1 MTKDAHRAA
10 ELSGNGDVEAVEL
23 AGTAVSAA
31 VAVRARW
38 LLGRAKDARRVFVDK
53 GLRKLPAGGVN
64 SEWLKQIAAETLEK
78 RGPNGLSGS
87 LGQFR
92 GHLFEV
98 LDVRAYN
105 LHNAAKGRRLI
116 LRAAAHAP
124 GYDADRFI
132 AGRFAGGVQHKLSPS
147 GVIKAANKLDARKAG
162 SAAKATLRLP
172 KDQKAAAVRKV
183 AGRMRVEASSIT
195 TGVVKRQGNAGLR
208 QLSSRGSSAVS
219 AVNQFGRSTGIAA
232 LTGVAFGAVGDAAK
246 MYRRQMDAQEFIAR
260 RGIDA
265 AEQAASHAASTAT
278 ITGVMVGATAA
289 AAKAT
294 GTLAVVAAA
303 VAGSSVVAPAA
314 ISLVAG
320 AAVARAIR
328 PMRRKMQE
336 LAKQRALGEIAEPE
350 SHRMQDAEFDDQ
362 PVVFLGETSQ
372 AST

>member
-1 MTKDAHRAA
+1 MTGDAHQAA
-10 ELSGNGDVEAVEL
+10 ESSGNGEVEAVGL
-23 AGTAVSAA
+23 ARTTVSAA
-31 VAVRARW
+31 VAVRAQW
-38 LLGRAKDARRVFVDK
+38 LLGRARDARSVFVDK
-53 GLRKLPAGGVN
+53 GLRKLPADGV
-64 SEWLKQIAAETLEK
+64 SSKWLKQIAAETLEK

-105 LHNAAKGRRLI
+105 LRNLARGRQLI
-116 LRAAAHAP
+116 LRRAAHAP
-124 GYDADRFI
+124 GYDASRFV
-132 AGRFAGGVQHKLSPS
+132 AERFAGGVQHKLSPS

-219 AVNQFGRSTGIAA
+219 AVNQFGRSTGVAA
-232 LTGVAFGAVGDAAK
+232 LMGVAFGAVGDAAK
-246 MYRRQMDAQEFIAR
+246 MYGRQMDAREFIAR

-265 AEQAASHAASTAT
+265 AEQVATHAASTAT
-278 ITGVMVGATAA
+278 IAGVMVGATAG

-328 PMRRKMQE
+328 PMRRRMQE

-350 SHRMQDAEFDDQ
+350 PHRMQDVELDDS
-362 PVVFLGETSQ
+362 PVVSLSETNH
-372 AST
+372 ADI